1 MNWRAPQ
8 FIDPSSRFLP
18 WLILAN
24 VIFATVIGVIS
35 ATAGYV
41 ADSTIQ
47 GALQMSNDDLRWI
60 SVSFIMMLGII
71 LPLGIYLAL
80 RYGYK
85 IIFFMGLGVFVVG
98 SLLNGLAFDF
108 WSLLISRAI
117 AGAGA
122 GALFPLSIAIIAQIF
137 PKEKLTLPLALYVGL
152 GFGIGTVL
160 GYLVGGYFVQY
171 ISWQSSFFLCFILG
185 LPSLLVTALL
195 HKETEPANV
204 NKFDTWGY
212 VAFIV
217 FISNLLLILNS
228 AKADWNTEGWTSPF
242 LITCMILAVLSLLIL
257 IPLELRN
264 PHPLI
269 IFSLFKTKSFLL
281 GCISI
286 FFVGAPLY
294 CTQILSVMFL
304 DYDLHYE
311 KHTIGLF
318 LLTTGITL
326 GVVSS
331 CAAFLTKFFNIR
343 VLTLTGMAL
352 ITASCWINPNV
363 TIYSSHGQLLWMWN
377 LRMIGIGL
385 SLGPATAYAMSE
397 IGPALGGAA
406 SVFITFARQMGG
418 TLGSLSAQV
427 ITAERQEFH
436 NEMFGAQVDTASPA
450 FQEVARHLQSHL
462 IHNTGAVPAEAPQ
475 AAASIIRAN
484 VLTQSHATAQNDA
497 FFLLGIATFVICLSI
512 LLEMSW
518 EAWKKRS
525 RPISPVAK

>member
-1 MNWRAPQ
+1 MNWRAPT
-8 FIDPSSRFLP
+8 FIDPSNRFLP

-24 VIFATVIGVIS
+24 VIFATVIGVVS

-47 GALQMSNDDLRWI
+47 GALQMSDDDLRWI

-71 LPLGIYLAL
+71 LPLGVYLAVK
-80 RYGYK
+80 YGFK
-85 IIFFMGLGVFVVG
+85 IMFFMGLVVFIFG
-98 SLLNGLAFDF
+98 SLLNGFAFDF
-108 WSLLISRAI
+108 WSLLLSRVI

-137 PKEKLTLPLALYVGL
+137 PQEKRTLPLALYVGL

-160 GYLVGGYFVQY
+160 GYLVGGYFTQY
-171 ISWQSSFFLCFILG
+171 ISWQSSFLLCCFLG
-185 LPSLLVTALL
+185 LPLLLVTALL
-195 HKETEPANV
+195 HKETEPANGS
-204 NKFDTWGY
+204 KFDTWGY

-228 AKADWNTEGWTSPF
+228 AKAAWNTEGWTSPF
-242 LITCMILAVLSLLIL
+242 ILTCSVLLVLSLLAL
-257 IPLELRN
+257 IIIELRN

-269 IFSLFKTKSFLL
+269 VFSLFKTKSFLL
-281 GCISI
+281 GCITI

-294 CTQILSVMFL
+294 CTQILSVIFL

-326 GVVSS
+326 GIVSS

-343 VLTLTGMAL
+343 FLALMGMAI
-352 ITASCWINPNV
+352 ITISCWINPNV

-397 IGPALGGAA
+397 IGPALSGAA
-406 SVFITFARQMGG
+406 SVFITFARQIGG
-418 TLGSLSAQV
+418 TVGSLSAQV
-427 ITAERQEFH
+427 VTIERQEFH
-436 NEMFGAQVDTASPA
+436 NEMFGAQIDTSSPA
-450 FQEVARHLQSHL
+450 FQTVLRNLESHL
-462 IHNTGAVPAEAPQ
+462 IQNTGALPAEAPQ
-475 AAASIIRAN
+475 TAASIIRAN

-497 FFLLGIATFVICLSI
+497 FFLLGIATLVICISI
-512 LLEMSW
+512 FLEMSW
-518 EAWKKRS
+518 EAFKKRKNTI
-525 RPISPVAK
+525 PAVK